1 MLKTT
6 SFVLVIIGAL
16 FVVPGLFEEPGT
28 TKISDNTKRCSSLSC
43 IHGSASILEL
53 LEPKIDPCVNFY
65 EYACGNFVEEVYTP
79 DEKAAL
85 DTFSLMS
92 DKLVE
97 YLLTLFSVPR
107 SDTEPKLHQLSK
119 KMFNSCT
126 NSSKLFKNIHSIL
139 SI

>member
-6 SFVLVIIGAL
+6 SLVLVIISAL
-16 FVVPGLFEEPGT
+16 FVVPGLFEEPET

-53 LEPKIDPCVNFY
+53 IEPDIDPCHNFY

-85 DTFSLMS
+85 DTLTLMN

-97 YLLTLFSVPR
+97 YLLTLFSVPK
-107 SDTEPKLHQLSK
+107 SDKEPKLHQLSK
-119 KMFNSCT
+119 TMFNSCS
-126 NSSKLFKNIHSIL
+126 NSSK
-139 SI
+139 